1 MRSRQ
6 KFRCVEVIR
15 CNGKIFTSL
24 SVVDVRMMEQQP
36 DLRFWKVII
45 EKSRNAL
52 LRTLSVSAG
61 RRPQLLTTRS
71 WSMGDANQVEIKRV
85 VERT

>member
-1 MRSRQ
+1 MKRFAAAGGFHELLVAGVQ
-6 KFRCVEVIR
+6 IV
-15 CNGKIFTSL
+15 
-24 SVVDVRMMEQQP
+24 EQQP
-36 DLRFWKVII
+36 DLRSWKVII

-61 RRPQLLTTRS
+61 RRPQLLATFC
-71 WSMGDANQVEIKRV
+71 WLMGDANQVETMKV